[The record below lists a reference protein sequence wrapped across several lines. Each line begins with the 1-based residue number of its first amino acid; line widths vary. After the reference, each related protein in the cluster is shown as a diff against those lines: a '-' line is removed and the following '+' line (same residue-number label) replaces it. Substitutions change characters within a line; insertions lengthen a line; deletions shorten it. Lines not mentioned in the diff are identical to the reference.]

1 MEVTYFSDP
10 GCPWAYSVSPA
21 LAVLRW
27 RYGDQ
32 LRWRLVTVGL
42 TERPEQ
48 YLERGYTPARSART
62 YVWFRRF
69 GMPFASE
76 PRPRVVATA
85 RACRAIVATRL
96 TFPGRELEALRAL
109 QFAWS
114 TTPLVLDE
122 DDQVAIALTSVP
134 GLDVDAV
141 IGRLDDPEVGE
152 AYEADKREARAAK
165 GSATELQGKAAA
177 TDGPVRYTAPSLIFS
192 QNGARLEAGGF
203 QTIEAYDVLVANLD
217 PSLERAAPATEP
229 LPVLE
234 AFPQGLTT
242 AEVAAVMAPGN
253 MQPDLVAAEGA
264 LVDLVAEGRAR
275 RVPLANDALWTAIPE
290 SDS

>member
-1 MEVTYFSDP
+1 MIEVTYFSDP

-96 TFPGRELEALRAL
+96 TDHEPPFRLCYEGRVFRRLR
-109 QFAWS
+109 
-114 TTPLVLDE
+114 
-122 DDQVAIALTSVP
+122 
-134 GLDVDAV
+134 
-141 IGRLDDPEVGE
+141 GRGHP
-152 AYEADKREARAAK
+152 ARTGGIRWHAHR
-165 GSATELQGKAAA
+165 GGRRSGRRRRR
-177 TDGPVRYTAPSLIFS
+177 PPIFS
-192 QNGARLEAGGF
+192 TGAG
-203 QTIEAYDVLVANLD
+203 
-217 PSLERAAPATEP
+217 
-229 LPVLE
+229 
-234 AFPQGLTT
+234 
-242 AEVAAVMAPGN
+242 
-253 MQPDLVAAEGA
+253 
-264 LVDLVAEGRAR
+264 
-275 RVPLANDALWTAIPE
+275 
-290 SDS
+290 